1 MVAAAEFGLHGAHVA
16 VSFVRGAAPGPDLG
30 PRVQENL
37 HRGLGENHG
46 ADVPALDHAAARR
59 ELAPALHQH
68 LAKFGVDRHPGGA
81 GGHLG
86 RADGLGH
93 VLAIEKDAAFRIED
107 HPEGQGP
114 EGRAFIEIH
123 VLPHRRERHRA
134 HRRPGVEVTEFETFG
149 DRARHRR
156 LAGPRG
162 PVDRHQERRGRGPG
176 GRSRRFRT
184 GRFAGRRGLPRT
196 PPDEL
201 PQLVHLVPTQ
211 FAPAPGGEPGVD
223 KAADPRAVQLQ
234 NGMAEDA
241 QHPPDLAVAPA
252 PEGDPETR
260 AALRLR
266 PVRKAGDDLD
276 LVEAQ
281 SLAIDADAALRP
293 LEHVFGGK
301 PADGGVVGLRQPV
314 PGMGDPLRQLPVV
327 GQQHESRAV
336 AVQAPDRNQRAERMR
351 QQIHHRGTAS
361 RVRTGRQM
369 ADRLVE
375 DHVAPRPAEL
385 AEPRSVHPDVLE
397 RRVRAHSGN
406 VDHLPVHGD
415 PALGDHP
422 FRGAPRSDPRRRDQ
436 LLEPLGGHSETSA
449 GSASAPVPP
458 EPDSAGM
465 GAADASVSSN
475 SRSFGRSSSRSSSN
489 RSRKSFVVP

>member
-1 MVAAAEFGLHGAHVA
+1 MDG
-16 VSFVRGAAPGPDLG
+16 
-30 PRVQENL
+30 
-37 HRGLGENHG
+37 
-46 ADVPALDHAAARR
+46 
-59 ELAPALHQH
+59 
-68 LAKFGVDRHPGGA
+68 HPGRSRGD
-81 GGHLG
+81 LR
-86 RADGLGH
+86 RADGRGH
-93 VLAIEKDAAFRIED
+93 VFAVEEDTAFRVED
-107 HPEGQGP
+107 HPEGESP
-114 EGRAFIEIH
+114 EGRAVIEIQ

-134 HRRPGVEVTEFETFG
+134 DRRPRVEVGEPEALG
-149 DRARHRR
+149 DRTGHGR
-156 LAGPRG
+156 LSGARG
-162 PVDRHQERRGRGPG
+162 PVDRHHERRGPG
-176 GRSRRFRT
+176 GRRRRFRV
-184 GRFAGRRGLPRT
+184 GRFGGRRRLAGA
-196 PPDEL
+196 PPDEI
-201 PQLVHLVPTQ
+201 PQLVQLVPAQ
-211 FAPAPGGEPGVD
+211 LAPASRGEPGVG
-223 KAADPRAVQLQ
+223 KAPDPGAVQFEDR
-234 NGMAEDA
+234 MAQDT
-241 QHPPDLAVAPA
+241 QHPPDLAVPPA
-252 PEGDPETR
+252 AEGDPEPR

-266 PVRKAGDDLD
+266 PVREAGDDLD
-276 LVEAQ
+276 MVEPQ
-281 SLAIDADAALRP
+281 PLAIDPDAALRP

-301 PADGGVVGLRQPV
+301 PPHGGVVGLRQPV
-314 PGMGDPLRQLPVV
+314 ARMRDPLRQLPVV

-351 QQIHHRGTAS
+351 QQIHHRRTAS
-361 RVRTGRQM
+361 RVRTGCQV

-436 LLEPLGGHSETSA
+436 FLEPLGGHSETSA